1 MFFRGSWLTPGQ
13 GQCAERALKD
23 AKSAVIGHPKRNST
37 PKKNCIY
44 AAECAQNRGKMQA
57 GRAKPHSILGILGE
71 GVVDAKCVSDQESGP
86 FCRGDCRRRCKR
98 TDDHLLARRGTS
110 TRKAAGGLCRR
121 LGSGRSPSRFG
132 TIPILGMAEVD
143 WPDPQSTKTKRSHTG
158 KRSMAARRPSA
169 LIASRQTEI
178 LSGKESR
185 FAREGAGLGVSS

>member
-57 GRAKPHSILGILGE
+57 GRASLGE
-71 GVVDAKCVSDQESGP
+71 GGYGRKMRERSGKRA
-86 FCRGDCRRRCKR
+86 FLQGDCRRRCKR